1 MSEPSNG
8 PRPRPRGA
16 RRGSHRRHL
25 LDAIEILCRS
35 DRRVP
40 VALVTILRYGDAR
53 SLRAVRV
60 ILGLALRA
68 ARRDRRQVTIYV
80 TTESRRSR

>member
-1 MSEPSNG
+1 MSELSNG

-16 RRGSHRRHL
+16 RRRAHRRNL

-35 DRRVP
+35 DRRVS
-40 VALVTILRYGDAR
+40 VALVTILRYGDAQ

-68 ARRDRRQVTIYV
+68 ARRTDRQVTIYV
-80 TTESRRSR
+80 TTEPRRSR